1 MRSYGAAANDV
12 AQRELKERGLRQFID
27 SYLAGVAASPAAEG
41 GARACLL
48 LARSPDSP
56 VARVV
61 AEYAACKRLQLP
73 VRAILT
79 TLETSAQVSGQH
91 MALLPQFAVEI
102 RLARDPRLL
111 EAHEQLVLGVRASWT
126 GDAMRRDPLKRD
138 AYEAYS
144 PDDRAK
150 ALRAIASFERLWRVA
165 APPAGDAVGAGTGA
179 PCAGSISEPHSG
191 SPRPR
196 ASAR

>member
-27 SYLAGVAASPAAEG
+27 AYLAGVITSPAAED

-61 AEYAACKRLQLP
+61 AEYAAGKRLQLP

-79 TLETSAQVSGQH
+79 TLEASTQPTGQH
-91 MALLPQFAVEI
+91 MAALPLFAVEI
-102 RLARDPRLL
+102 RLVRDPRLL

-126 GDAMRRDPLKRD
+126 GDSMRRDPLKRD
-138 AYEAYS
+138 AYEAYA

-165 APPAGDAVGAGTGA
+165 LPVAGDVVAAGPEA
-179 PCAGSISEPHSG
+179 PCAGSISEPHNG
-191 SPRPR
+191 PPRLR